1 MWRKVGFI
9 PQLTFGTFDPEPV
22 ADKAGT
28 IANNH
33 GHVAVITGAQLTAAS
48 TLALSIQGTS
58 SHNHMLELSG
68 DEIGQIRAGQTFTKE
83 STGTG
88 HKHMVTFN

>member
-1 MWRKVGFI
+1 MNRDI
-9 PQLTFGTFDPEPV
+9 LTNEQKFQAEAAEFAASCQ
-22 ADKAGT
+22 AD
-28 IANNH
+28 ANRL
-33 GHVAVITGAQLTAAS
+33 TGAQLTAAS

-58 SHNHMLELSG
+58 SHNHMLELSS